1 LREIVRPYIVRV
13 VSLSSGVG
21 KTRVVERIC
30 SYLSRNGYRFAV
42 IKHAAKGIDIDE
54 KDSARALRAGAP
66 KVLVSSHGLAA
77 LYIANWVDDLETSL
91 TLLAGTPI
99 IVVEGF
105 RGVDVGDVIGVV
117 SSVEEVEELRKDNLV
132 ALVSTSDRVVEECK
146 ARGYLA
152 YRIDSD
158 ELPQLV
164 VNRALEYIASQL
176 PGTDC
181 GYCGYST
188 CRGFAE
194 AFLRGR
200 ASSWCPRSSEIR
212 LRIDGVEI
220 PMNPFVRN
228 VLRNIVLGFVNSLKN
243 VPERRQRIDI
253 EIELY

>member
-1 LREIVRPYIVRV
+1 MKPYIVRV
-13 VSLSSGVG
+13 VSLSSGAG
-21 KTRVVERIC
+21 KTSVVEKIC

-42 IKHAAKGIDIDE
+42 IKHAVKGIDIDE
-54 KDSARALRAGAP
+54 RDSARALRAGAS

-77 LYIANWVDDLETSL
+77 LYIASWVDDLETAL
-91 TLLAGTPI
+91 TLLAGIPI

-105 RGVDVGDVIGVV
+105 RGVGIGDVIGVV
-117 SSVEEVEELRKDNLV
+117 KSVDEVEKLRRDNLI
-132 ALVSTSDRVVEECK
+132 ALTSASDRVVEECK
-146 ARGYLA
+146 ARGYPA

-164 VNRALEYIASQL
+164 INRALEYIASQL
-176 PGTDC
+176 PKTDC

-194 AFLRGR
+194 AFLRGK

-220 PMNPFVRN
+220 PMNLFVRN
-228 VLRNIVLGFVNSLKN
+228 VLRNIVLGFINSLRN
-243 VPERRQRIDI
+243 IPEKRQRISI